1 MNPSNS
7 NHERYTIELLSPSNE
22 EMAMPPMKTYDILSD
37 KVEEFQELSSE
48 LFSIN
53 NLNQDEHIIMNKM
66 KNYRRV
72 NVSIFTKYTLEDDTY
87 INLSNMIVKISDFS
101 TKKTTHIQLFV
112 TAKKMQI
119 RALLPSKFVNFD
131 YAQISKNTG
140 ILFLIVFKVIFIYKI
155 TQFKDHIQYEKIFND
170 SKNDSTFV
178 LFLGSERKNEMINYH
193 VLLKPNNKFVMI
205 QCSYKDNK
213 IEVSKKEGDKDLSS
227 TYKFDRFTLTSSPMS
242 LFVEKQDN
250 VNVLVDKNNYS
261 LSVLKCPIDLTTNA
275 FFIFSNDKGE
285 LFLFTDSSND
295 KDIKIEIYKIT
306 YQLFQNYYFSNL
318 VQTINIKCDGLS
330 RHIFNMTNEKNFD
343 IFLGDEYLIF
353 ELDITTKLVSKI
365 FKVNIQKSVLSKK
378 FDFNLYDDEDENMK
392 KLILSVYKDEKFSC
406 VETVLEENIKNVF
419 EPAELPTSLRVLDN
433 INNTTARIND
443 DLLKDIYENT
453 KKKITESE
461 VQLIGDKIDT
471 ILSEKINAIEKKL
484 DNKYTKTIDT
494 LNKQYKMI
502 EELNAKNTKK
512 LDDLLR
518 ILESERKMKQQPK
531 RFDENSIKY
540 NAISSFSIPNKS
552 MNNLFSY
559 LLPNNNKGGSLN
571 INANN
576 CFNTNNINSFPNKF
590 PVPQQPPQFPQNY
603 ISPQLSQMI
612 QQQQYSNPNMYLMMT
627 LCNQMNSSV
636 QLQMAHCQLL
646 NSLNS
651 SFNSAFNKE
660 EPSKPMKDTTEDE
673 KVDNVKNDLMK
684 EFENSEPKSPTSSSE
699 NEKVDKEFSLN
710 VNAPSYKKKS
720 NKDDDME
727 GFIEIKNKRDRRI
740 YNRFSSLKK

>member
-7 NHERYTIELLSPSNE
+7 NQERYTIELLSPSNE
-22 EMAMPPMKTYDILSD
+22 EMSMPPMKTYDILSD

-66 KNYRRV
+66 RNYGRV
-72 NVSIFTKYTLEDDTY
+72 NVSIFTKYSLEDDTY

-101 TKKTTHIQLFV
+101 TKKTNHIQLFV
-112 TAKKMQI
+112 SAKKMQI

-170 SKNDSTFV
+170 SKNESTFV

-193 VLLKPNNKFVMI
+193 VLLKPNNNFVMV

-227 TYKFDRFTLTSSPMS
+227 TYKFDRFTLTNSPMS

-261 LSVLKCPIDLTTNA
+261 LSVLKCPVDLTTNA

-318 VQTINIKCDGLS
+318 VQTINIKCDGMS
-330 RHIFNMTNEKNFD
+330 RHIFNMTNEKTFD

-353 ELDITTKLVSKI
+353 ELDSTTKLVSKI
-365 FKVNIQKSVLSKK
+365 FKVNIQKSILSKK

-392 KLILSVYKDEKFSC
+392 KLLLSVYKDEKFSC
-406 VETVLEENIKNVF
+406 VEIVLEENIKNVF
-419 EPAELPTSLRVLDN
+419 EPAELPTSLRLLDN
-433 INNTTARIND
+433 LNSTTARIND

-461 VQLIGDKIDT
+461 VQLIGDKIDS

-518 ILESERKMKQQPK
+518 ILESERKIKQQQPK

-540 NAISSFSIPNKS
+540 NAISSFSIQNKS
-552 MNNLFSY
+552 MNNLFNI

-576 CFNTNNINSFPNKF
+576 CFNNNNINAFPNKY
-590 PVPQQPPQFPQNY
+590 PVPQQPLQFPQNY
-603 ISPQLSQMI
+603 LSPQLSQMI

-636 QLQMAHCQLL
+636 QLQMAQCQLL

-651 SFNSAFNKE
+651 SFNSAFNKDQ
-660 EPSKPMKDTTEDE
+660 PSKPTENE
-673 KVDNVKNDLMK
+673 KVDNVKSDLMK
-684 EFENSEPKSPTSSSE
+684 EFEESEPKSPTSSSE
-699 NEKVDKEFSLN
+699 NEKVEKEFSLN

-720 NKDDDME
+720 NKEDDME

>member
-7 NHERYTIELLSPSNE
+7 NQERYTIELLSPSNE
-22 EMAMPPMKTYDILSD
+22 EMSMPPMKTYDILSD

-66 KNYRRV
+66 RNYGRV
-72 NVSIFTKYTLEDDTY
+72 NVSIFTKYSLEDDTY

-101 TKKTTHIQLFV
+101 TKKTNHIQLFV
-112 TAKKMQI
+112 SAKKMQI

-170 SKNDSTFV
+170 SKNESTFV

-193 VLLKPNNKFVMI
+193 VLLKPNNNFVMV

-227 TYKFDRFTLTSSPMS
+227 TYKFDRFTLTNSPMS

-261 LSVLKCPIDLTTNA
+261 LSVLKCPVDLTTNA

-318 VQTINIKCDGLS
+318 VQTINIKCDGMS
-330 RHIFNMTNEKNFD
+330 RHIFNMTNEKTFD

-353 ELDITTKLVSKI
+353 ELDSTTKLVSKI
-365 FKVNIQKSVLSKK
+365 FKVNIQKSILSKK

-392 KLILSVYKDEKFSC
+392 KLLLSVYKDEKFSC
-406 VETVLEENIKNVF
+406 VEIVLEENIKNVF
-419 EPAELPTSLRVLDN
+419 EPAELPTSLRLLDN
-433 INNTTARIND
+433 LNSTTARIND
-443 DLLKDIYENT
+443 ELLKDIYENT

-461 VQLIGDKIDT
+461 VQLIGDKIDS

-518 ILESERKMKQQPK
+518 ILESERKIKQQQPK

-540 NAISSFSIPNKS
+540 NAISSFSIQNKS
-552 MNNLFSY
+552 MNNLFSI

-576 CFNTNNINSFPNKF
+576 CFNNNNINAFPNKY
-590 PVPQQPPQFPQNY
+590 PVPQQPLQFPQNY
-603 ISPQLSQMI
+603 LSPQLSQMI

-636 QLQMAHCQLL
+636 QLQMAQCQLL

-651 SFNSAFNKE
+651 SFNSAFNKDQ
-660 EPSKPMKDTTEDE
+660 PSKATENE
-673 KVDNVKNDLMK
+673 KVDNVKSDLMK
-684 EFENSEPKSPTSSSE
+684 EFEESEPKSPTSSSE
-699 NEKVDKEFSLN
+699 NEKVEKEFSLN

-720 NKDDDME
+720 NKEDDME

>member
-7 NHERYTIELLSPSNE
+7 NQERYTIELLSPSNE
-22 EMAMPPMKTYDILSD
+22 EMSMPPMKTYDILSD

-66 KNYRRV
+66 RNYGRV
-72 NVSIFTKYTLEDDTY
+72 NVSIFTKYSLEDDTY
-87 INLSNMIVKISDFS
+87 INLTNMIVKISDFS
-101 TKKTTHIQLFV
+101 TKKTNHIQLFV
-112 TAKKMQI
+112 SAKKMQI

-170 SKNDSTFV
+170 SKNESTFV

-193 VLLKPNNKFVMI
+193 VLLKPNNNFVMV

-227 TYKFDRFTLTSSPMS
+227 TYKFDRFTLTNSPMS

-261 LSVLKCPIDLTTNA
+261 LSVLKCPVDLTTNA

-318 VQTINIKCDGLS
+318 VQTINIKCDGMS
-330 RHIFNMTNEKNFD
+330 RHIFNMTNEKTFD

-353 ELDITTKLVSKI
+353 ELDSTTKLVSKI
-365 FKVNIQKSVLSKK
+365 FKVNIQKSILSKK

-392 KLILSVYKDEKFSC
+392 KLLLSVYKDEKFSC
-406 VETVLEENIKNVF
+406 VEIVLEENIKNVF
-419 EPAELPTSLRVLDN
+419 EPAELPTSLRLLDN
-433 INNTTARIND
+433 LNSTTARIND

-461 VQLIGDKIDT
+461 VQLIGDKIDS

-518 ILESERKMKQQPK
+518 ILESERKIKQQQPK

-540 NAISSFSIPNKS
+540 NAISSFSIQNKS
-552 MNNLFSY
+552 MNNLFNI

-576 CFNTNNINSFPNKF
+576 CFNNNNINAFPNKY
-590 PVPQQPPQFPQNY
+590 PVPQQPLQFPQNY
-603 ISPQLSQMI
+603 LSPQLSQMI

-636 QLQMAHCQLL
+636 QLQMAQCQLL

-651 SFNSAFNKE
+651 SFNSAFNKDQ
-660 EPSKPMKDTTEDE
+660 PSKPTENE
-673 KVDNVKNDLMK
+673 KVDNVKSDLMK
-684 EFENSEPKSPTSSSE
+684 EFEESEPKSPTSSSE
-699 NEKVDKEFSLN
+699 NEKVEKEFSLN

-720 NKDDDME
+720 NKEDDME

>member
-7 NHERYTIELLSPSNE
+7 NQERYTIALLSPSNE
-22 EMAMPPMKTYDILSD
+22 EMSMPPMKTYDILSD

-66 KNYRRV
+66 RNYGRV
-72 NVSIFTKYTLEDDTY
+72 NVSIFTKYSLEDDTY

-101 TKKTTHIQLFV
+101 TKKTNHIQLFV
-112 TAKKMQI
+112 SAKKMQI

-170 SKNDSTFV
+170 SKNESTFV

-193 VLLKPNNKFVMI
+193 VLLKPNNNFVMV

-227 TYKFDRFTLTSSPMS
+227 TYKFDRFTLTNSPMS

-250 VNVLVDKNNYS
+250 VNVLVDKNKLS
-261 LSVLKCPIDLTTNA
+261 LSVLKCPVDLTTNA

-318 VQTINIKCDGLS
+318 VQTINIKCDGMS
-330 RHIFNMTNEKNFD
+330 RHIFNMTNEKTFD

-353 ELDITTKLVSKI
+353 ELDSTTKLVSKI
-365 FKVNIQKSVLSKK
+365 FKVNIQKSILSKK

-392 KLILSVYKDEKFSC
+392 KLLLSVYKDEKFSC
-406 VETVLEENIKNVF
+406 VEIVLEENIKNVF
-419 EPAELPTSLRVLDN
+419 EPAELPTSLRLLDN
-433 INNTTARIND
+433 LNSTTARIND

-461 VQLIGDKIDT
+461 VQLIGDKIDS

-502 EELNAKNTKK
+502 EELNAKNTEK

-518 ILESERKMKQQPK
+518 ILESERKMKQQQPK

-540 NAISSFSIPNKS
+540 NAISSFSIQNKS
-552 MNNLFSY
+552 MNNLFNI

-576 CFNTNNINSFPNKF
+576 CFNNINAFPNKY
-590 PVPQQPPQFPQNY
+590 PVPQQPLQFPQNY
-603 ISPQLSQMI
+603 LSPQLSQMI

-636 QLQMAHCQLL
+636 QLQMAQCQLL

-651 SFNSAFNKE
+651 SFNSAFNKDQ
-660 EPSKPMKDTTEDE
+660 PSKARENE
-673 KVDNVKNDLMK
+673 KVDNVKSDLMK
-684 EFENSEPKSPTSSSE
+684 EFEESEPKSPTSSSE
-699 NEKVDKEFSLN
+699 NEKVEKEFSLN

-720 NKDDDME
+720 NKEDDME

>member
-7 NHERYTIELLSPSNE
+7 NQERYTIELLSPSNE
-22 EMAMPPMKTYDILSD
+22 EMSMPPMKTYDILSD

-66 KNYRRV
+66 RNYGRV
-72 NVSIFTKYTLEDDTY
+72 NVSIFTKYSLEDDTY

-101 TKKTTHIQLFV
+101 TKKTNHIQLFV
-112 TAKKMQI
+112 SAKKMQI

-170 SKNDSTFV
+170 SKNESTFV

-193 VLLKPNNKFVMI
+193 VLLKPNNNFVMV

-227 TYKFDRFTLTSSPMS
+227 TYKFDRFTLTNSPMS

-261 LSVLKCPIDLTTNA
+261 LSVLKCPVDLTTNA

-306 YQLFQNYYFSNL
+306 YQLFQNYYFSHL
-318 VQTINIKCDGLS
+318 VQTINIKCDGMS
-330 RHIFNMTNEKNFD
+330 RHIFNMTNEKTFD

-353 ELDITTKLVSKI
+353 ELDSTTKLVSKI
-365 FKVNIQKSVLSKK
+365 FKVNIQKSILSKK

-392 KLILSVYKDEKFSC
+392 KLLLSVYKDEKFSC
-406 VETVLEENIKNVF
+406 VEIVLEENIKNVF
-419 EPAELPTSLRVLDN
+419 EPAELPTSLRLLDN
-433 INNTTARIND
+433 LNSTTARIND
-443 DLLKDIYENT
+443 ELLKDIYENT

-461 VQLIGDKIDT
+461 VQLIGDKIDS

-502 EELNAKNTKK
+502 EELNTKNTKK

-518 ILESERKMKQQPK
+518 ILESERKIKQQQPK

-540 NAISSFSIPNKS
+540 NAISSFSIQNKS
-552 MNNLFSY
+552 MNNLFNI

-576 CFNTNNINSFPNKF
+576 CFNNNNINAFPHKY
-590 PVPQQPPQFPQNY
+590 PVPQQPLQFPQNY
-603 ISPQLSQMI
+603 LSPQLSQMI

-636 QLQMAHCQLL
+636 QLQMAQCQLL

-651 SFNSAFNKE
+651 SFNSAFNKDQ
-660 EPSKPMKDTTEDE
+660 PSKPTENE
-673 KVDNVKNDLMK
+673 KVDNVKSDLMK
-684 EFENSEPKSPTSSSE
+684 EFEESEPKSPTSSSE
-699 NEKVDKEFSLN
+699 NEKVEKEFSLN

-720 NKDDDME
+720 NKEDDME

>member
-7 NHERYTIELLSPSNE
+7 NQERYTIALLSPSNE
-22 EMAMPPMKTYDILSD
+22 EMSMPPMKTYDILSD

-66 KNYRRV
+66 RNYGRV
-72 NVSIFTKYTLEDDTY
+72 NVSIFTKYSLEDDTY

-101 TKKTTHIQLFV
+101 TKKTNHIQLFV
-112 TAKKMQI
+112 SAKKMQI

-170 SKNDSTFV
+170 SKNESTFV
-178 LFLGSERKNEMINYH
+178 LFLGSERENEMINYH
-193 VLLKPNNKFVMI
+193 VLLKPNNNFVMV

-227 TYKFDRFTLTSSPMS
+227 TYKFDRFTLTNSPMS

-261 LSVLKCPIDLTTNA
+261 LSVLKCPVDLTTNA

-318 VQTINIKCDGLS
+318 VQTINIKCDGMS
-330 RHIFNMTNEKNFD
+330 RHIFNMTNEKTFD

-353 ELDITTKLVSKI
+353 ELDSTTKLVSKI
-365 FKVNIQKSVLSKK
+365 FKVNIQKSILSKK

-392 KLILSVYKDEKFSC
+392 KLLLSVYKDEKFSC
-406 VETVLEENIKNVF
+406 VEIVLEENIKNVF
-419 EPAELPTSLRVLDN
+419 EPAELPTSLRLLDN
-433 INNTTARIND
+433 LNSTTARIND

-461 VQLIGDKIDT
+461 VQLIGDKIDS

-502 EELNAKNTKK
+502 EELNTKNTKK

-518 ILESERKMKQQPK
+518 ILESERKIKQQQPK

-540 NAISSFSIPNKS
+540 NAISSFSIQNKS
-552 MNNLFSY
+552 MNNLFSI

-576 CFNTNNINSFPNKF
+576 CFNNNNINAFPNKY
-590 PVPQQPPQFPQNY
+590 PVPQQPLQFPQNY
-603 ISPQLSQMI
+603 LSPQLSQMI

-636 QLQMAHCQLL
+636 QLQMAQCQLL

-651 SFNSAFNKE
+651 SFNSAFNKDQ
-660 EPSKPMKDTTEDE
+660 PSKPTENE
-673 KVDNVKNDLMK
+673 KVDNVKSDLMK
-684 EFENSEPKSPTSSSE
+684 EFEESEPKSPTSSSE
-699 NEKVDKEFSLN
+699 NEKVEKEFSLN

-720 NKDDDME
+720 NKEDDME
-727 GFIEIKNKRDRRI
+727 GFIEIKNKRDKRI